1 MNTETQR
8 LKIQRI
14 LAKGETLTPLKA
26 LRLCRTFSL
35 SQRIGELRRE
45 GWDIRT
51 KLVKVGKSRVASYSL
66 PGARKSACS

>member
-1 MNTETQR
+1 MNTDTQR

-35 SQRIGELRRE
+35 SQRIGELRRQ

-51 KLVKVGKSRVASYSL
+51 ELIQVGKSRVARYSI
-66 PGARKSACS
+66 PGARK